1 MQCMARTH
9 SQFEAGGGGKT
20 REEGWG
26 WKNVGCPPIPQF
38 ANSGRTKKQKLTGLL
53 VQYSQVSDSPC
64 PLASARPPMHQLKGM
79 NWIPPSV
86 SSERSSQNGC
96 LFTLQPP
103 PHSPLEMPI
112 PNNRR
117 IEPRKVDNFQRVD
130 WFLFF
135 FFDPVRPFLNI
146 VECPARLALRR

>member
-96 LFTLQPP
+96 LFTLQPLP
-103 PHSPLEMPI
+103 TLLLKCQFPTIDAS
-112 PNNRR
+112 NRVKW
-117 IEPRKVDNFQRVD
+117 IISSVLIGFFSFSSTPSGH
-130 WFLFF
+130 FLT
-135 FFDPVRPFLNI
+135 L
-146 VECPARLALRR
+146 